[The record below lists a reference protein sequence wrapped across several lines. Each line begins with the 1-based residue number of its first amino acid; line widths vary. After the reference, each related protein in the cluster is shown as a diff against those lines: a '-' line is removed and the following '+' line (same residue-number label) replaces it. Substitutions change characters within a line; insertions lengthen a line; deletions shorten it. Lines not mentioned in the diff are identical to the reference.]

1 MLEQLQ
7 MLVCEL
13 HVVLRF
19 RSGQSL
25 LQLRLLI
32 WISLACATIREATHA
47 IGHAGCVAQGI
58 GLFNGHLLWQDYA
71 SCQQLP
77 LLG

>member
-7 MLVCEL
+7 MLERRL

-19 RSGQSL
+19 RSGHFL
-25 LQLRLLI
+25 LQLCLLI
-32 WISLACATIREATHA
+32 WIDLACATISKAAHS

-58 GLFNGHLLWQDYA
+58 GLLYGHLFRKDHA
-71 SCQQLP
+71 TCQQLL